1 MVEKTPLVD
10 IAKRLA
16 EIEKE
21 QRAYETKIREHRE
34 KALAIFHQPNRTR
47 STTKEM
53 AMELRLVK
61 QYEDEVKRLNNIAT
75 NYRKMLSH
83 PLISSTE
90 VIQRSLRDRAILI
103 KKKPMKHNK
112 IVLERVKIDSF
123 SNKNHERIIKLSQ
136 KKSIFPKVPT
146 HEPSDQNYKPPR
158 KKR

>member
-90 VIQRSLRDRAILI
+90 VIQRSLRDRGSLRDRAAILI
-103 KKKPMKHNK
+103 KKKPIKHNK
-112 IVLERVKIDSF
+112 TALE
-123 SNKNHERIIKLSQ
+123 
-136 KKSIFPKVPT
+136 
-146 HEPSDQNYKPPR
+146 
-158 KKR
+158 